1 MNSKKKPLWLTF
13 ENADPSGEPIV
24 CMLKCGD
31 DLRMDMVTLQL
42 FQAMQAIWFENGLK
56 VKMSL
61 YKVLCTG
68 YMQGMLEMVTN
79 SETLAN
85 IHVQEGG
92 AIKQLLFNASVLN
105 WIEKNC
111 KTVSLNEAKMNFLI
125 SNVAYCL
132 ATFVLGVGD
141 RHNDNIMMK
150 KNGELFH
157 IDFGHFLGHFKYKMG
172 IKRERAP
179 FVFTRQFQYV
189 LGGDDSELFKTFK
202 SQLNK
207 GYSILRKNK
216 DVIVTLLRM
225 LLCTGIPELNEKS
238 LKFLETSLALKKSDN
253 EAKDFIEKKLYESMD
268 SVSTKLNFAI
278 HIVANK

>member
-1 MNSKKKPLWLTF
+1 
-13 ENADPSGEPIV
+13 
-24 CMLKCGD
+24 
-31 DLRMDMVTLQL
+31 
-42 FQAMQAIWFENGLK
+42 
-56 VKMSL
+56 
-61 YKVLCTG
+61 
-68 YMQGMLEMVTN
+68 MLEMVRN
-79 SETLAN
+79 SDTLAN

-92 AIKQLLFNASVLN
+92 AIKQLISITAVAN

-111 KTVSLNEAKMNFLI
+111 KSLPLNEAKENFLI

-132 ATFVLGVGD
+132 ATFVLGIGD

-150 KNGELFH
+150 RNGELFH

-189 LGGDDSELFKTFK
+189 LGGDDSELFKKFK
-202 SQLNK
+202 EKLDF

-216 DVIVTLLRM
+216 DVVVTLLRM

-238 LKFLETSLALKKSDN
+238 LKFLETSLALKKNDRDASD
-253 EAKDFIEKKLYESMD
+253 FLEKKLYESMD
-268 SVSTKLNFAI
+268 SFSTKFNFAI